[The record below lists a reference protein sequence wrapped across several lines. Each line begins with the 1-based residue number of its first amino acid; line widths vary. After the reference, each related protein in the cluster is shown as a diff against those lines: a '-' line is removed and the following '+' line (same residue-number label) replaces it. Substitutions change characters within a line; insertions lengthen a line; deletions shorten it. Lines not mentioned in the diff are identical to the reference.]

1 MPTPDNGRAGK
12 YQDKTPEPVPT
23 TEVQT
28 ILVAT
33 LIGAI
38 LLLIVFSMLTPA

>member
-1 MPTPDNGRAGK
+1 MPKPDNGRA
-12 YQDKTPEPVPT
+12 DKIPEPVPN

-28 ILVAT
+28 ILVGT

-38 LLLIVFSMLTPA
+38 LLLIVFSLLTGA